1 MQCKHRHFIKVKAVG
16 NYLLYYVVL
25 ELKVGSYMYMM
36 ALMPVRSILYG

>member
-25 ELKVGSYMYMM
+25 ELKVGSYMM
-36 ALMPVRSILYG
+36 ALMPVRSLLYG